1 MGLGNK
7 YYRYGYN
14 NYYSNYPILYY
25 ALAVELDKPE
35 TGDLWSGINENPLS
49 IETFDLTMSDY
60 TDDTATVTISGKL
73 SRDLIDREADEETLS
88 RAYKESL
95 SLAVGDKITKLYA
108 SDIAD
113 DGSFTIAL
121 EGATLDANIVLATQ
135 AEIGGTGPAKKDKEE
150 TEEETEEEVEYEY
163 GYEFLGYETLYVPLL
178 QMPISKI
185 WTDSKGNTGAAITA
199 KHKDDV
205 VVVDVKA
212 GDKVVRTAELTS
224 KTDPAWEKL
233 IKGLPEYT
241 HYERGKKPEKI
252 AYKPTEREIKG
263 YSTKYGQEES
273 SKYLEIGEKITEDRF
288 TGKYILLGEA
298 AKMALTV
305 EDGEIVAR
313 PYDTDDE
320 YQKWT
325 TVPYTYANAYI
336 GMALDDEGNPIY
348 PPIFG
353 DYDVLLIKNDKTG
366 KFLAIAPSGPKLIDE
381 ETAHD
386 SPEAAIYVVS
396 PTTGNA
402 IIRSVGFYD
411 RGVPMTTDSAY
422 VRILQFSYGNF
433 DYESYGYWPIK
444 NYATGETLS
453 FTLVAHW
460 AVVPSKYISVYG
472 WWPDTQNYS
481 TRSYFETLR
490 APWKFLA
497 LHWSD
502 AEMKNVYTVTS
513 SSSVLVNVAVYD
525 ESKGLLYKVTN
536 TPNSLTI
543 EKELEFGDSS
553 TKTVDEETF
562 YIALFS
568 DRDRTERVAD
578 IPVQELKISDSSSGK
593 IMIEGIPAG
602 TYYVGETDR
611 NGKLLTEGTLSD
623 GSRFEPEYGNYTV
636 TIASDGG
643 GGATYS
649 FTNIIIEDPN
659 TADIIVT
666 KKLVDKD
673 TGKDVN
679 VEGKYSVYVAL
690 FKDEAHTMRVSGIE
704 RIDIS
709 GTSSGTAVFKD
720 VEEGTYYVGETD
732 ANGNKLVAAVLSPAV
747 GFVAEY
753 SEGDKVEIK
762 GDTEKAEVT
771 FTNQFTT
778 PPEDP
783 EDPPKTGDTNIN
795 WFNTWVVSGLLLAA
809 AVIDLIKSRIAKRSE
824 EE

>member
-1 MGLGNK
+1 M
-7 YYRYGYN
+7 
-14 NYYSNYPILYY
+14 
-25 ALAVELDKPE
+25 
-35 TGDLWSGINENPLS
+35 
-49 IETFDLTMSDY
+49 
-60 TDDTATVTISGKL
+60 
-73 SRDLIDREADEETLS
+73 
-88 RAYKESL
+88 
-95 SLAVGDKITKLYA
+95 
-108 SDIAD
+108 
-113 DGSFTIAL
+113 
-121 EGATLDANIVLATQ
+121 
-135 AEIGGTGPAKKDKEE
+135 
-150 TEEETEEEVEYEY
+150 
-163 GYEFLGYETLYVPLL
+163 
-178 QMPISKI
+178 
-185 WTDSKGNTGAAITA
+185 
-199 KHKDDV
+199 
-205 VVVDVKA
+205 
-212 GDKVVRTAELTS
+212 
-224 KTDPAWEKL
+224 
-233 IKGLPEYT
+233 
-241 HYERGKKPEKI
+241 
-252 AYKPTEREIKG
+252 
-263 YSTKYGQEES
+263 
-273 SKYLEIGEKITEDRF
+273 
-288 TGKYILLGEA
+288 
-298 AKMALTV
+298 
-305 EDGEIVAR
+305 
-313 PYDTDDE
+313 
-320 YQKWT
+320 
-325 TVPYTYANAYI
+325 
-336 GMALDDEGNPIY
+336 
-348 PPIFG
+348 
-353 DYDVLLIKNDKTG
+353 
-366 KFLAIAPSGPKLIDE
+366 
-381 ETAHD
+381 
-386 SPEAAIYVVS
+386 S

-411 RGVPMTTDSAY
+411 QGVPMTYDSIY
-422 VRILQFSYGNF
+422 VRKLY
-433 DYESYGYWPIK
+433 YSYGYPDGESYRYWPVK
-444 NYATGETLS
+444 DYSTDETLS
-453 FTLVAHW
+453 FMLVANW
-460 AVVPSKYISVYG
+460 AVVPTKEIRKYD
-472 WWPDTQNYS
+472 WWEDTQSYG

-502 AEMKNVYTVTS
+502 AEMKQVYTVTS
-513 SSSVLVNVAVYD
+513 TSSVLVKVAVYD

-536 TPNSLTI
+536 TPNTLTI
-543 EKELEFGDSS
+543 EKELEFESNDS

-568 DRDRTERVAD
+568 DSDRTRRVAD

-623 GSRFEPEYGNYTV
+623 GSRFEPKYGNYTV

-809 AVIDLIKSRIAKRSE
+809 AVIDLIESRIAKRSE